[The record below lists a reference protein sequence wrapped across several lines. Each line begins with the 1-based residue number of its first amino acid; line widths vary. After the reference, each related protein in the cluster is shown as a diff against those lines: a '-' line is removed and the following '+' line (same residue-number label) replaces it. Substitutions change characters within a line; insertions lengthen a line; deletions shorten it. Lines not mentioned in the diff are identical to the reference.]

1 MDPASDGR
9 EDGLVMTGV
18 FTKWTAPVATSDQSA
33 ASVVKV
39 LVQDW
44 IEHYG
49 APLRLHSGN
58 GQYERFNRSMISSGS
73 CQP

>member
-1 MDPASDGR
+1 MA
-9 EDGLVMTGV
+9 
-18 FTKWTAPVATSDQSA
+18 TADQSA

-49 APLRLHSGN
+49 APLRLHSDQVVVVLKRKWRLASATTMASRSQGRRRTIYREMGN
-58 GQYERFNRSMISSGS
+58 VSVLIGR
-73 CQP
+73 